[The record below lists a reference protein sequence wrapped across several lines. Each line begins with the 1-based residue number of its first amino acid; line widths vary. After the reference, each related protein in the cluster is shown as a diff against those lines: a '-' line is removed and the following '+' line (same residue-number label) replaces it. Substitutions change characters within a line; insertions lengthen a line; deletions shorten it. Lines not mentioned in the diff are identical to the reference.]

1 MFDDQSSK
9 LQTYLFALSSNS
21 KNLIYN
27 GNFLYFISE
36 EIKLY
41 EMVRKILHFY
51 IKFYIEIE
59 IFIKWYIIVMTSF
72 LSRHINNTNI
82 YFARTLISHPFSYYM
97 ESSSIGRSL
106 VEHKRV
112 AAVVT

>member
-41 EMVRKILHFY
+41 EMVGKNFTLLYKVLYRNWNFY
-51 IKFYIEIE
+51 KMIHYR
-59 IFIKWYIIVMTSF
+59 YDVVSF
-72 LSRHINNTNI
+72 
-82 YFARTLISHPFSYYM
+82 
-97 ESSSIGRSL
+97 
-106 VEHKRV
+106 
-112 AAVVT
+112 AAYK

>member
-1 MFDDQSSK
+1 MGISCTSLAKK
-9 LQTYLFALSSNS
+9 LNYTKWLEN
-21 KNLIYN
+21 
-27 GNFLYFISE
+27 
-36 EIKLY
+36 
-41 EMVRKILHFY
+41 ILHFY

-72 LSRHINNTNI
+72 LSRHINNTDI
-82 YFARTLISHPFSYYM
+82 YFARTLISHPFPYYM